1 MKFRFGIQEKSG
13 LLVMA
18 VAAAVAV
25 GTALF
30 LQRIA
35 ARAVENH
42 ELTDLV
48 DETYLRGWTLID
60 RLATYREEIGLL
72 AADAD
77 IQDAVYR
84 GDSQRLGL
92 RGAETCPDWADFL
105 AVEILDSDG
114 EPVAT
119 PVVNRVRGLDA
130 SEQVEL
136 IRIADQEPRSVPILS
151 RLVRSPVEIRQETV
165 KDGEMT
171 KAVWRKQS
179 MPVLWGCVRIQPP
192 GGWAGEPR
200 YLTVTLSLEP
210 FYSSRHLFFLVDVD
224 APGQPFIMHP
234 DMETELGFGRDEMF
248 ERDVRELIG
257 ELRESMA
264 VNAEARMESVGL
276 LKAERLRSPFYFQE
290 GQPTEALREALSV
303 RLEQNPEAHGAY
315 MTALTALLRDSGWH
329 FGGLTGNVSDVRLL
343 ADDRE
348 AFVRHEGGEPNF
360 IQTLEGELRRYTGLS
375 ATRRPFRWK
384 KLLECRH
391 CHISCIDVHLAAG
404 NEPRRY
410 LILYAAFQE
419 EFTGAI
425 NYEIRSKLWSWA
437 LLLGAAGLG
446 VAMLAAMS
454 FVQPIRQMTATSQH
468 ILADEGALPERLA
481 ELASTLPVDRN
492 DEIGDIA
499 RASKRLFEEI
509 ISSQEQLEARVRA
522 RTAELETANL
532 QLEGLAREKDAFL
545 ANVSHELRTPLTA
558 VSGFLQLLQRK
569 LHRDQPLGDKE
580 KDYVAK
586 SLAAASHLETLID
599 DILDFQKIIMGGITA
614 DVETFKLSDFLL
626 DLREGLQFQAR
637 KNQNT
642 LEFVCDHRLT
652 ELHTDRHRLRQ
663 ILTNLISNACKFSR
677 DSVVRLD
684 AKRFKHDKVQ
694 WVRFRVTDRGRGM
707 TKEEQARL
715 FTRFYTSKKMNQS
728 GTGLGLVISEGLG
741 RLLGGRV
748 YLEHSAPGQGST
760 FAIDIPVHLDPPP
773 PKFPD
778 ADPAPDP
785 DPEDHGAAPAA

>member
-1 MKFRFGIQEKSG
+1 
-13 LLVMA
+13 MA

-30 LQRIA
+30 LQGIA
-35 ARAVENH
+35 ARTVENH

-48 DETYLRGWTLID
+48 DETYLRGWSLID
-60 RLATYREEIGLL
+60 RLATYREEIGRL

-77 IQDAVYR
+77 VQEAAYR
-84 GDSQRLGL
+84 GDTQRLAR
-92 RGAETCPDWADFL
+92 RGEETCPDWAEFL

-114 EPVAT
+114 EPVAA

-130 SEQVEL
+130 SEQIEL
-136 IRIADQEPRSVPILS
+136 IRIAEREPRNVPLLS

-165 KDGEMT
+165 KDGEVT
-171 KAVWRKQS
+171 KAAWREQW

-200 YLTVTLSLEP
+200 YLTVTLGLEP

-234 DMETELGFGRDEMF
+234 DMATALGFGRDDLF
-248 ERDVRELIG
+248 ERDLRGAIG
-257 ELRESMA
+257 ELRQTMA
-264 VNAEARMESVGL
+264 VNPEARMESVGL
-276 LKAERLRSPFYFQE
+276 LKAERLQAPFYFQE
-290 GQPTEALREALSV
+290 GKPTEEFRAAMRARQE
-303 RLEQNPEAHGAY
+303 RDPEGHDAY
-315 MTALTALLRDSGWH
+315 LAALTAHLRDSGWH
-329 FGGLTGNVSDVRLL
+329 FGGLSANVPDVRLL
-343 ADDRE
+343 AADRA
-348 AFVRHEGGEPNF
+348 AFAKTEGGEPNF
-360 IQTLEGELRRYTGLS
+360 VQTLERELRRYTELP
-375 ATRRPFRWK
+375 ANRKPFRWK

-391 CHISCIDVHLAAG
+391 CHISCIDLHLAAG

-425 NYEIRSKLWSWA
+425 HYEIRSKLWSWA

-468 ILADEGALPERLA
+468 ILADEGALHERLA
-481 ELASTLPVDRN
+481 ELASALPVDRK
-492 DEIGDIA
+492 DEVGDIA

-509 ISSQEQLEARVRA
+509 ISSQEQLEERVRA
-522 RTAELETANL
+522 RTAELEAANL

-569 LHRDQPLGDKE
+569 LQRDQPLGDKE

-586 SLAAASHLETLID
+586 SLAAAAHLETLID

-614 DVETFKLSDFLL
+614 DPETFKLSDFLL
-626 DLREGLQFQAR
+626 DLRESLQFQAR

-677 DSVVRLD
+677 ESVVRLE
-684 AKRFKHDKVQ
+684 AKRFKQDKAH

-760 FAIDIPVHLDPPP
+760 FAVDIPLHLDPPP
-773 PKFPD
+773 PKL
-778 ADPAPDP
+778 PAPDP
-785 DPEDHGAAPAA
+785 DVPSAGA